1 MPTAPTRINPILPLP
16 NLSSCLL
23 PLLPERRG
31 LGSLASSTKLAN
43 VAYNMST
50 YFVRTLRE
58 DPVDAEVDS
67 HKLLVRAGYIRRAA
81 PGIYTWTPLGLR
93 TIRRVEQVV
102 REEMDRIG
110 ALEVA
115 FPALLPREPYE
126 ATNRWEEF
134 GPSLFKLQDR
144 KGADYLL
151 APTHEEMFTLLVK
164 DFYSSYKDLPVV
176 LYQIKE
182 KYRDEARPRAGLIRG
197 REFIMKDAYSFNI
210 DDEGLEAS
218 YQEQRR
224 AYQRIYS
231 RLGLDFVICSAMAGA
246 MGGSRS
252 EEFIFPCAIGEDT
265 FVRSEGGYAAN
276 VEAVTTIAPEPKDYS
291 QVPAAIER
299 KTPGAHTIEAL
310 VDYSN
315 EHFPR
320 EDGRAWT
327 KADTLK
333 AFMVAATYA
342 DGKREVL
349 LLGVPGDR
357 EIDMRRLE
365 ASLGA
370 DVEMATPEDMAA
382 YPNIVPGFTGPTCAG
397 PDHPDRK
404 VDEDGNISGSPR
416 LLLDPRVVEGTEWIA
431 GAGKEDTHIYHL
443 VAGRDF
449 RADGFIEAAE
459 VRDGDPAPDGSGAL
473 QTARGIEI
481 GHIFAL
487 GRKYSEALGLNVLDQ
502 NGKSQVVTMGSYGI
516 GVSRVMAAIAEE
528 YHDEVGL
535 KWPTNVAPFQ
545 AHVLVTGKGAELFEA
560 AQTLGDQLTAAGID
574 TLIDD
579 RKKVSA
585 GVKFKDAELLGMP
598 WLVVIGRGLKDG
610 TVEVRC
616 RATGQRQEIPVAEAF
631 QYVSD
636 QVRQDL
642 AEAYAR
648 AEKIVPAAAVAA
660 GSEEE

>member
-1 MPTAPTRINPILPLP
+1 
-16 NLSSCLL
+16 
-23 PLLPERRG
+23 
-31 LGSLASSTKLAN
+31 
-43 VAYNMST
+43 MST

-218 YQEQRR
+218 YQQQRR

-276 VEAVTTIAPEPKDYS
+276 VEAVTTVAPEPQDYS
-291 QVPAAIER
+291 HLPAAIER
-299 KTPGAHTIEAL
+299 KTPDAHTIEAL

-333 AFMVAATYA
+333 ACMVAATYA

-370 DVEMATPEDMAA
+370 DVEMATLEDMAA

-404 VDEDGNISGSPR
+404 IDEDGNISGSPR
-416 LLLDPRVVEGTEWIA
+416 CLLDPRVVEGTEWIA
-431 GAGKEDTHIYHL
+431 GAGKEDTHLYHL

-487 GRKYSEALGLNVLDQ
+487 GTKYSEALGLNVLDQ

-545 AHVLVTGKGAELFEA
+545 VHVLVTGKGAELFEA

-598 WLVVIGRGLKDG
+598 WLVVIGRGLKEG

-616 RATGQRQEIPVAEAF
+616 RATGERREIAVADAF
-631 QYVSD
+631 QYVND
-636 QVRQDL
+636 QVHQDL

-648 AEKIVPAAAVAA
+648 AEKIVPAAAAA

>member
-1 MPTAPTRINPILPLP
+1 
-16 NLSSCLL
+16 
-23 PLLPERRG
+23 
-31 LGSLASSTKLAN
+31 
-43 VAYNMST
+43 MST

-210 DDEGLEAS
+210 DDAGLEAS
-218 YQEQRR
+218 YQQQRR

-231 RLGLDFVICSAMAGA
+231 RLGLNFVICSAMAGA

-276 VEAVTTIAPEPKDYS
+276 VEAVTTIAPEPQDYS

-382 YPNIVPGFTGPTCAG
+382 YHNIVPGFTGPTCAG
-397 PDHPDRK
+397 PDHPDRQ

-416 LLLDPRVVEGTEWIA
+416 CLLDPRVVEGTEWIA
-431 GAGKEDTHIYHL
+431 GAGKEDTHLYHL

-487 GRKYSEALGLNVLDQ
+487 GTKYSEALGLNVLDQ

-545 AHVLVTGKGAELFEA
+545 VHVLVTGKGAELFEA
-560 AQTLGDQLTAAGID
+560 AQKLGEQLTAAGID

-598 WLVVIGRGLKDG
+598 WLVVIGRGLKEG

-616 RATGQRQEIPVAEAF
+616 RATGERHEIAVADAF
-631 QYVSD
+631 QYVND
-636 QVRQDL
+636 QVHQDL
-642 AEAYAR
+642 EEAYAR
-648 AEKIVPAAAVAA
+648 AEKIVPAAAAA

>member
-23 PLLPERRG
+23 PLLLERRG
-31 LGSLASSTKLAN
+31 LGSFASSTKLAN

-276 VEAVTTIAPEPKDYS
+276 VEAVTTIAPEPQDYS
-291 QVPAAIER
+291 LVSAAIER

-473 QTARGIEI
+473 ETARGIEI

-487 GRKYSEALGLNVLDQ
+487 GTKYSEALGLNVLDQ

-616 RATGQRQEIPVAEAF
+616 RATGQRQEIPVADAF

-648 AEKIVPAAAVAA
+648 AEKIVPSAAA

>member
-1 MPTAPTRINPILPLP
+1 
-16 NLSSCLL
+16 
-23 PLLPERRG
+23 
-31 LGSLASSTKLAN
+31 
-43 VAYNMST
+43 MST

-218 YQEQRR
+218 YQQQRR

-231 RLGLDFVICSAMAGA
+231 RLGLNFVICSAMAGA

-265 FVRSEGGYAAN
+265 FVCSEGGYAAN
-276 VEAVTTIAPEPKDYS
+276 VEAVTTTAPEPQDYS
-291 QVPAAIER
+291 HIPAAIER

-397 PDHPDRK
+397 PDHPDRRI
-404 VDEDGNISGSPR
+404 DEDGNISGSPR
-416 LLLDPRVVEGTEWIA
+416 CLLDPRVVEGTEWIA
-431 GAGKEDTHIYHL
+431 GAGKEDTHLYHL

-459 VRDGDPAPDGSGAL
+459 VRDGDPAPDGSGPL

-487 GRKYSEALGLNVLDQ
+487 GTKYSEALGLNVLDQ

-545 AHVLVTGKGAELFEA
+545 VHVLVTGKGTELFEA

-598 WLVVIGRGLKDG
+598 WLVVIGRGLKEG

-616 RATGQRQEIPVAEAF
+616 RATGERREIAVGDAF
-631 QYVSD
+631 QYVND
-636 QVRQDL
+636 QVHQDL
-642 AEAYAR
+642 EEASAR
-648 AEKIVPAAAVAA
+648 AEKIVPAAAAA